1 MTTSSHH
8 RRRQRRSSA
17 CPFDWLAREQ
27 RREQRLLPAV
37 LEHVREVDAR
47 RRREPERQTEPTFT
61 PVRSP
66 YML

>member
-1 MTTSSHH
+1 MTKPSRQ

-27 RREQRLLPAV
+27 RRGQRLLPAV

-47 RRREPERQTEPTFT
+47 RRREPEQQTEPTFT

-66 YML
+66 YLL